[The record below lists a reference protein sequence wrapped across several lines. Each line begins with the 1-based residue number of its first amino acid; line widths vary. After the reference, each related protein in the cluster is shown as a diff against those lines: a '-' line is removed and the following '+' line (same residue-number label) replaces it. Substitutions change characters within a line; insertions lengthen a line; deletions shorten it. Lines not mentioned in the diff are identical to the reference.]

1 MTIFF
6 FISGFHSI
14 ISVHSSIFAIQS
26 KLALRAKY
34 LSIYDFK
41 CFPNEKKATTPNR
54 LNFQKMAMCT
64 LCCTVHR
71 EHCAHISVIFITFR
85 ALRGLVQYECRV
97 LLLLSHNRVYLGT

>member
-6 FISGFHSI
+6 HLWFHSI

-41 CFPNEKKATTPNR
+41 CFPNEKKTTPNR
-54 LNFQKMAMCT
+54 LNFSKWQKPANDH
-64 LCCTVHR
+64 LRV
-71 EHCAHISVIFITFR
+71 HCAILITFR
-85 ALRGLVQYECRV
+85 ALRGLVQYKCRV